1 MVSRSINFENLVRGL
16 LPFLVSRQ
24 FIAGAGKVGHE
35 AQERGFTPD
44 GFQISQRADFME
56 TELSVDTMHNRPIL
70 NTRDEPHANRELY
83 RRLHLIVG
91 DANMCEYATALKIGT
106 TRVVLDMIA
115 EGFVPSFDLASPV
128 QAIRA
133 FSQDPDL
140 KVVVSRQ
147 QGGSISGLD
156 IQREYVHQARIILT
170 NIDEETDWILRE
182 WEHVIN
188 QLEQDPLQ
196 LVGKIDW
203 ITKRWLLDSFVQDEG
218 IGWDDPWLAS
228 LDLEYHNLD
237 PKRGLFFGLEADG
250 RTISISQEHEIQK
263 AMKQG
268 PHDTRGGLRGLCVQ
282 RFGEDITSI
291 QWEGVHFRG
300 QNGGLHLD
308 LMDHLEPESVAQ
320 CRSAVEEANTPLDMI
335 ESMTVGK

>member
-1 MVSRSINFENLVRGL
+1 
-16 LPFLVSRQ
+16 
-24 FIAGAGKVGHE
+24 
-35 AQERGFTPD
+35 
-44 GFQISQRADFME
+44 ME

-70 NTRDEPHANRELY
+70 NTRDEPHANRERY

-115 EGFVPSFDLASPV
+115 EGFLPSFDLASPV
-128 QAIRA
+128 QAIQVL
-133 FSQDPDL
+133 SQDPDL
-140 KVVVSRQ
+140 KVVVSRE
-147 QGGSISGLD
+147 QGGTISGLD
-156 IQREYVHQARIILT
+156 IQREYVHQARIVLT
-170 NIDEETDWILRE
+170 NLDEETDWILRE

-203 ITKRWLLDSFVQDEG
+203 ITKRWLLDNFVQDEG

-237 PKRGLFFGLEADG
+237 PERGLFFGLAADG
-250 RTISISQEHEIQK
+250 RTTSISQEHEIQE
-263 AMKQG
+263 AMKHG
-268 PHDTRGGLRGLCVQ
+268 PLDTRGGLRGLCVQ

-308 LMDHLEPESVAQ
+308 LMDHLEPVSVAH
-320 CRSAVEEANTPLDMI
+320 CRSAVEDANTPLDMI
-335 ESMTVGK
+335 ESMAVEK